1 MAYSPSC
8 KNGDNGVSP
17 DIYIY
22 VYIYMGMNQNPGILY
37 SEPENG

>member
-22 VYIYMGMNQNPGILY
+22 IYMGMNQNPGILY